1 MVLSLGKGLMKSN
14 FFSPHGGRQMM
25 LPKFGKGKSKT
36 TTPEKL
42 KEFSGSWGGK
52 KGILMTRSL
61 GAQDVI

>member
-1 MVLSLGKGLMKSN
+1 MKSN

-52 KGILMTRSL
+52 KDILMTRSL